1 MPLDC
6 RRDAVDRRARRG
18 AGGAGT
24 RAVALAWRMR
34 RRRSRGTVD
43 TSDLG
48 PAVERAL
55 WRLDEVTKRV
65 DAVDGRLPVVE
76 EQGRRAV
83 QYVGVVRFNPFEDTG
98 GNQSF
103 ALALLDS
110 KRDGIVVSS
119 LHSRQ
124 NTRVY
129 LKAIVG
135 GRSETA
141 LSDEERE
148 ALRKARRR
156 LKPVVIRWRAVPR

>member
-1 MPLDC
+1 MPADVTATVAIAALLL
-6 RRDAVDRRARRG
+6 AF
-18 AGGAGT
+18 
-24 RAVALAWRMR
+24 VALAGVLVLFWRTR
-34 RRRSRGTVD
+34 RRRKRGSVD
-43 TSDLG
+43 PTDLG

-55 WRLDEVTKRV
+55 WRLDELTKRI
-65 DAVDGRLPVVE
+65 DAVDGRLPLVE

-83 QYVGVVRFNPFEDTG
+83 QHVGVVRFNPFEDTG

-141 LSDEERE
+141 LSDEESE
-148 ALRKARRR
+148 ALRKAGGQT
-156 LKPVVIRWRAVPR
+156 PS